1 MSPWRRYEK
10 PLSPPLSFAAESR
23 RQRGRLWAGRFLVLL
38 QAIHLAVELDR
49 LHGPLFTDLDLS
61 IARSDKVALVGANG
75 AGKSTLLRV
84 LTGDLEPSA
93 GHVILKRGCSVALL
107 PQDLPDFEFD
117 QHPALLGRFWGGH
130 PWPPG
135 MDGSGSRGL
144 PPSPELRRASR
155 PRAMLGD
162 PSGVSAP
169 FQPEG
174 MSPGERM
181 RLAIGSLLASDP
193 DILLLDEPTNHLDL
207 PAREWLEEF
216 LRNCPQAVLAVTHDR
231 SFADAVADRVL
242 ELEGGRLR
250 EYAGGYSDMLHQKSV
265 RVEREME
272 RYGREKAELRRLK
285 NTAEKTLQRAGQM
298 TRTPKN
304 TNVIRM
310 SKPYYAGL
318 QKKLD
323 KRAKAIRTR
332 VDQLADRVIEKPF
345 VAEDLKLE
353 FPTAPLRSAFA
364 VQARGLSKTYGQR
377 VLFRDLAFDAEAG
390 ERVAVIGPNGAGKTT
405 LIRGLLDPDSLDAGE
420 VTWGSGARPA
430 LLSQERILGDPNA
443 TILEVLGEFDQ
454 QRVRTTLGSLGMRGD
469 AAGKKLGVL
478 SVGERS
484 RVELVRILL
493 SGANVLLL
501 DEPTNHLDLPSLEAM
516 EHALD
521 RFEGTVIFISHDR
534 RFIETFADHVVR
546 FGMDADQPRQT

>member
-1 MSPWRRYEK
+1 
-10 PLSPPLSFAAESR
+10 
-23 RQRGRLWAGRFLVLL
+23 
-38 QAIHLAVELDR
+38 
-49 LHGPLFTDLDLS
+49 
-61 IARSDKVALVGANG
+61 
-75 AGKSTLLRV
+75 
-84 LTGDLEPSA
+84 
-93 GHVILKRGCSVALL
+93 
-107 PQDLPDFEFD
+107 
-117 QHPALLGRFWGGH
+117 
-130 PWPPG
+130 
-135 MDGSGSRGL
+135 
-144 PPSPELRRASR
+144 
-155 PRAMLGD
+155 
-162 PSGVSAP
+162 
-169 FQPEG
+169 
-174 MSPGERM
+174 M